1 MARVLSN
8 NVSLRYVV
16 ETSVGVAPTSGWKL
30 TEPNGISTFGEELTT
45 VARRPISNIRG
56 RKKGTVTDA
65 VSNVEFEADLTM
77 SAFDDFIEGFVFS
90 EFANVEFD
98 LTDAKLVGAALDV
111 TATGYALGAQLSTFT
126 NGTLLAGKTDSSVGG
141 PTTLVYASGYVT
153 AGNNGLKALSANP
166 TGTSTEFVAS
176 GLAIET
182 APANAKVEVAG
193 ISVDDLTLTISGSTA
208 TLVSAADVTDWS
220 TYGLSAGQFIHI
232 GAPDSTGALDA
243 TTAIATDVYGY
254 ARISSISGG
263 TLNLD
268 KLDEKL
274 GAAGP
279 HAPGAYVDILFGR
292 FLRNVAI
299 ENDSDDDRYLERTY
313 QFEAVYPDLGGVG
326 TDQYEYAKGNYA
338 SEISLNLP
346 LSDKATATWNF
357 LGTETEDITGTR
369 KTGPSTALSPLK
381 TTAVSTSSDIASIS
395 TDVISLASNV
405 CFKDLTVTIN
415 NNASPEKCL
424 GSRAADFVN
433 VGLFEV
439 SLEGQML
446 FTDKAIV
453 DAVKNNTTVTF
464 TSIFGN
470 DNGAVALDFPA
481 MTFGG
486 GAREF
491 PVDASVLV
499 SVEGQTFTDETLG
512 YDIGLSLF
520 PTTVTI
526 RS

>member
-16 ETSVGVAPTSGWKL
+16 ETSLGVAPTSGWRL

-111 TATGYALGAQLSTFT
+111 TATGYALGAQLNTFT
-126 NGTLLAGKTDSSVGG
+126 NGTLLAGKTTGG
-141 PTTLVYASGYVT
+141 INATTLVYASGYAT
-153 AGNNGLKALSANP
+153 AGNNGLKALNSDP
-166 TGTSTEFVAS
+166 TGTSTEFTTT
-176 GLAIET
+176 GLAVET
-182 APANAKVEVAG
+182 APAGAKVEVAG
-193 ISVDDLTLTISGSTA
+193 IAADDLTLTISGSTA
-208 TLVSAADVTDWS
+208 TLVSAADITDWS
-220 TYGLSAGQFIHI
+220 SHGLQAGQFIHI
-232 GAPDSTGALDA
+232 GGDDGAGNPDNVISAG
-243 TTAIATDVYGY
+243 VYGY
-254 ARISSISGG
+254 ARIASISGA
-263 TLNLD
+263 TLNLE

-274 GAAGP
+274 TGGP
-279 HAPGAYVDILFGR
+279 YTPGTYVDVLFGR

-326 TDQYEYAKGNYA
+326 TDEYEYATGNYA
-338 SEISLNLP
+338 SEITLNLP

-357 LGTETEDITGTR
+357 LGTSTEDITSTR
-369 KTGPSTALSPLK
+369 KTGPSTAATPTK

-405 CFKDLTVTIN
+405 CFKDLTFTIN
-415 NNASPEKCL
+415 NNTAPEKCL

-439 SLEGQML
+439 SIEGQML

-464 TSIFGN
+464 TSIFKN
-470 DNGAVALDFPA
+470 DNGAVALDLPSL
-481 MTFGG
+481 TFGG

-499 SVEGQTFTDETLG
+499 SIEGQTFTDPTLG
-512 YDIGLSLF
+512 YDIGISLF
-520 PTTVTI
+520 PVVPTI

>member
-16 ETSVGVAPTSGWKL
+16 ETSLGVAPTSGWVL
-30 TEPNGISTFGEELTT
+30 TEPNGISTYGEEQTT
-45 VARRPISNIRG
+45 VARRPISAIRG

-77 SAFDDFIEGFVFS
+77 SSFDDFIEGFVFS

-98 LTDAKLVGAALDV
+98 LTDAKANGAALD
-111 TATGYALGAQLSTFT
+111 ATGTGYDFAGAVSTFT
-126 NGTLLAGKTDSSVGG
+126 NATEVAAKMIWVTGAAQTLIYG
-141 PTTLVYASGYVT
+141 SGYLLD
-153 AGNNGLKALSANP
+153 ANNGLKVLTAD
-166 TGTSTEFVAS
+166 VAS
-176 GLAIET
+176 GSTAIVCAGTATET

-193 ISVDDLTLTISGSTA
+193 VAVDDLTLTISGSTA
-208 TLVSAADVTDWS
+208 TLVSAADVADWS
-220 TYGLSAGQFIHI
+220 VHGLNAGQFIHI
-232 GAPDSTGALDA
+232 GG
-243 TTAIATDVYGY
+243 TTSAGVNANLIATDVYGY
-254 ARISSISGG
+254 ARITSISGA

-268 KLDEKL
+268 KLDAKL

-279 HAPGAYVDILFGR
+279 HAPAARTDILFGR
-292 FLRNVAI
+292 FLRNVAVTASA
-299 ENDSDDDRYLERTY
+299 NDARYIERTY

-326 TDQYEYAKGNYA
+326 TDEYEYAKGNTA
-338 SEISLNLP
+338 NEIALSLP
-346 LSDKATATWNF
+346 LSDKAMATWTF
-357 LGTETEDITGTR
+357 LGTETGDITASRT
-369 KTGPSTALSPLK
+369 TGPSTALDPLK
-381 TTAVSTSSDIASIS
+381 TTAVSTSSDIASIT
-395 TDVISLASNV
+395 TDVISLASDV

-415 NNASPEKCL
+415 NNATPEKCL

-439 SLEGQML
+439 SIEGQML
-446 FTDKAIV
+446 FTNKSIV

-464 TSIFGN
+464 TSIFKN
-470 DNGAVALDFPA
+470 DNGAVALDLPA
-481 MTFGG
+481 LTFGG

-499 SVEGQTFTDETLG
+499 SVEGQTFTDPTLG
-512 YDIGLSLF
+512 YDLGVSLF
-520 PTTVTI
+520 PTVPTV